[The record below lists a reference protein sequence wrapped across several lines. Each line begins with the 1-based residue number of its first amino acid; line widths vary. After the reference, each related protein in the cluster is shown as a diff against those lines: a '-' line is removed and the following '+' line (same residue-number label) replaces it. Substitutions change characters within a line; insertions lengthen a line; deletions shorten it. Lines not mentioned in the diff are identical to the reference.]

1 MVRALIVTPNYKGT
15 SLQLN
20 ATHKDGKAWRDFLLA
35 RSVPEANIQW
45 LTEENLTGVT
55 GVPTQANI
63 LQAMRELVSSEERF
77 LIFFYAGHGTQ
88 VSDNGSEEED
98 GLDECIVPSDVKYI
112 RDDLLKQTLIDS
124 LRPDQKLL
132 CVFDCCHSQTMLD
145 LSTIVDY
152 DPRNNSLVLSATAQ
166 VLSFAA

>member
-1 MVRALIVTPNYKGT
+1 MIANRQDMVRALIVTPNYKGT

-63 LQAMRELVSSEERF
+63 LQAMSELVSS
-77 LIFFYAGHGTQ
+77 
-88 VSDNGSEEED
+88 
-98 GLDECIVPSDVKYI
+98 
-112 RDDLLKQTLIDS
+112 
-124 LRPDQKLL
+124 
-132 CVFDCCHSQTMLD
+132 
-145 LSTIVDY
+145 
-152 DPRNNSLVLSATAQ
+152 
-166 VLSFAA
+166 